1 MPVKSEKKNSTV
13 RVVLPR
19 PVNGPYYDGWSLS
32 DWMLKVCEECGEAV
46 TAKKEYEEEA
56 KRYQRV
62 LEVLPSGHWTEEEAA
77 MANIYKFSMQ
87 EAKVKL
93 CRELTDVITA
103 ATSVLESLGAD
114 FEKRQKLQDDVNHS
128 NAERDGGRRF
138 REE

>member
-1 MPVKSEKKNSTV
+1 ML

-19 PVNGPYYDGWSLS
+19 PCNGSSYDDWSLS

-56 KRYQRV
+56 ERYQRV

-77 MANIYKFSMQ
+77 MANIYKFNVQ
-87 EAKVKL
+87 AAKVKL
-93 CRELTDVITA
+93 CHELTDVITA

-114 FEKRQKLQDDVNHS
+114 FEKRQKLQDDVNNS
-128 NAERDGGRRF
+128 NARHDGGTRF
-138 REE
+138 KEGDR

>member
-1 MPVKSEKKNSTV
+1 MK
-13 RVVLPR
+13 VVLPR
-19 PVNGPYYDGWSLS
+19 PCNGSYYDGWSLS

-77 MANIYKFSMQ
+77 MADIYKFSVQ

-103 ATSVLESLGAD
+103 ATSTLEYLGVD
-114 FEKRQKLQDDVNHS
+114 LDERQRLQQSINES
-128 NAERDGGRRF
+128 NARRNGGTRF
-138 REE
+138 KGGEEND